1 MGPCLRYEIAEVTRR
16 QRSIYGML
24 GVRRTGCLSSIC
36 EGGSGDADGALARG
50 LPAKGLLFI
59 VRVDVLDSV
68 RRCARCI
75 CGMLLLDA
83 RVGRSPFRGSSV
95 VTSTVSDLLKL
106 PNLLGGGG
114 REPDGRGFSDRRSLR
129 YCAVGVLGELT
140 SSSGVMHC
148 RNFDA
153 LGGVCGRTKG
163 AEGDIGRVADP
174 FHLSRRTADLEA
186 VYCLVCS
193 TS

>member
-1 MGPCLRYEIAEVTRR
+1 
-16 QRSIYGML
+16 ML
-24 GVRRTGCLSSIC
+24 GVRRIVCLSSVC
-36 EGGSGDADGALARG
+36 EGGSGDADGARASG

-95 VTSTVSDLLKL
+95 TSTVSDLLKL

-129 YCAVGVLGELT
+129 YCAVGVDGELT
-140 SSSGVMHC
+140 PSSGVMHC

-153 LGGVCGRTKG
+153 LGGVCGRTNR
-163 AEGDIGRVADP
+163 AEGDIGKIADP
-174 FHLSRRTADLEA
+174 FHLLRRTADLEA
-186 VYCLVCS
+186 VYCPVCS